1 MSATRIGRR
10 GQIVLPKEV
19 RQKIGVKEGDQ
30 IAFIIDGDQVVIKP
44 ITKSLLDI
52 RGSVKV
58 NGEQNFEKI
67 RRDVLTKRAEKASGN
82 EK

>member
-1 MSATRIGRR
+1 MSAIRIGRR

-67 RRDVLTKRAEKASGN
+67 RRDVLTKRAQKARGN